1 LKLSRNPPGRRFES
15 FFIGLVFLANIQCAI
30 VFIINP
36 SSYIYGFGLEGAAG
50 EQIVRAIG
58 LLFLMWNVPYA
69 FALANPIKRCVS
81 LIEAVIMQAV
91 GLIGE
96 TSILWFG
103 GSYPLPIE
111 STLKRFILFD
121 GIGFVFLL
129 LALCFAGKKKL
140 PTAAR

>member
-1 LKLSRNPPGRRFES
+1 MLIARIL
-15 FFIGLVFLANIQCAI
+15 IGLVFLANIQCAL
-30 VFIINP
+30 VFLINP

-50 EQIVRAIG
+50 EQIVRALG

-69 FALANPIKRCVS
+69 FALTNPIKRRVS

-103 GSYPLPIE
+103 GPYPLPVE
-111 STLKRFILFD
+111 NTLTRFILFD
-121 GIGFVFLL
+121 GIGLIFLL
-129 LALCFAGKKKL
+129 IALWLAGKKKL